1 MVTPTTSQASIAAA
15 AVKIGSDPDSDK
27 KKKEK
32 PIIIG
37 LYGLPGSGKSTL
49 MNELKLRLDH
59 EKFIFYEGSE
69 LISAIVSGGLAAF
82 AKLDKQEKHL
92 LRERAIATVA
102 KECSAKNRTALVVGH
117 YMFWRGDELAG
128 DIVATASNFD
138 VYTHIIYLDVP
149 VQTILQRR
157 VGDAQRQR
165 PPVSAAHLEQW
176 QRAEID
182 QLRELCRQHYI
193 LFSVVPQHGSSP
205 LLFTLKLV
213 RHFEQ
218 TNAKRSNLALVMN
231 KVEAALVGAER
242 AETVLVVDAD
252 KTLASEDAGS
262 MFWQA
267 ATNGLGQGK
276 LEMCPLK
283 SLFSSPLGY
292 SEVAFRQAT
301 LLYEEAANKIE
312 FEALCEE
319 LAAAITVHPEF
330 ISLFRLVLTHR
341 HVRVVVLTCGI
352 RRVWQMVMD
361 KAGLGHGIKVVG
373 GGRIADEIVVTPEIK
388 AQVVSS
394 LQQQMGLYVWAFGDS
409 PLDLP
414 MLEAA
419 NKSVVVSGD
428 PRNQSRSMDNALCE
442 AIDSRGFCSQQ
453 VLLPPHV
460 APRLNATKLPLLAF
474 YDANFIEALIRR
486 RGTEAADAVS
496 KSVSTYSCT
505 VVHATDTGAA
515 KLLMSPT
522 RDASVSGTA
531 LRHAHQEAGK
541 YLALHFLT
549 DLIGVESF
557 HVPHV
562 QGHQT
567 DGFRLAHEPQ
577 TTIIALM
584 RGGEPMAFGISEV
597 FPRAMFLHAFDPR
610 DIKDHHLENQKNVI
624 LVDSVVNSGKS
635 IIDFLRHVTQ
645 RKQDLI
651 NIVVVAGVVQKEAVA
666 DGHALRTMM
675 EQHRV
680 NMVALRVSG
689 NKFTG
694 TKTTDTGNRLFNT
707 THLA

>member
-15 AVKIGSDPDSDK
+15 AVKIDSDPDSDK
-27 KKKEK
+27 KKK

-69 LISAIVSGGLAAF
+69 LISATVAGGLAAF
-82 AKLDKQEKHL
+82 AELDKQEKQL

-117 YMFWRGDELAG
+117 YMFWRQDELAG
-128 DIVATASNFD
+128 DIVATASDFD
-138 VYTHIIYLDVP
+138 VYTHIIYLNVP

-157 VGDAQRQR
+157 VGDAQRHR

-182 QLRELCRQHYI
+182 QLCGLCRPHYI
-193 LFSVVPQHGSSP
+193 LFSVVPQHGSALP
-205 LLFTLKLV
+205 FTLRLV

-218 TNAKRSNLALVMN
+218 TNAKRNLALVMN
-231 KVEAALVGAER
+231 KVEAALVGEER
-242 AETVLVVDAD
+242 AETVLLVDAD

-267 ATNGLGQGK
+267 ATNGLGQETM
-276 LEMCPLK
+276 EMCPLK

-292 SEVAFRQAT
+292 SEAAFRQAT
-301 LLYEEAANKIE
+301 LLYEEATNDVE
-312 FEALCEE
+312 FEALCEK

-361 KAGLGHGIKVVG
+361 KAGLGHTIKVVG
-373 GGRIADEIVVTPEIK
+373 GGRVADEIVVTPEIK

-419 NKSVVVSGD
+419 NQSVVVSGD
-428 PRNQSRSMDNALCE
+428 PRTRSRSMDNALCE
-442 AIDSRGFCSQQ
+442 AIDTRGFCSQQ

-474 YDANFIEALIRR
+474 SDAKFIEALIRC
-486 RGTEAADAVS
+486 RGTEAADTVS
-496 KSVSTYSCT
+496 KSVSAYSCT

-522 RDASVSGTA
+522 RDASVAGSA
-531 LRHAHQEAGK
+531 LRHAHQVAGK

-584 RGGEPMAFGISEV
+584 RGGEPMALGISEV
-597 FPRAMFLHAFDPR
+597 FARAMFLHAFDPR
-610 DIKDHHLENQKNVI
+610 DIKNHHLENQKNVI

-645 RKQDLI
+645 LKQDLI

-675 EQHRV
+675 EHHRV
-680 NMVALRVSG
+680 NMVALRVSS

>member
-1 MVTPTTSQASIAAA
+1 MATTTTSQASIATAA
-15 AVKIGSDPDSDK
+15 TEIGSDPASK
-27 KKKEK
+27 KK

-49 MNELKLRLDH
+49 MNQMKLELDP
-59 EKFIFYEGSE
+59 EKFVFYEGSE
-69 LISAIVSGGLAAF
+69 LISAMVAGGLAAF
-82 AKLDKQEKHL
+82 AKLDKQEKRL
-92 LRERAIATVA
+92 VRERAIASVA
-102 KECSAKNRTALVVGH
+102 EECLAKNRTALVVGH
-117 YMFWRGDELAG
+117 YMFWPEDELAG
-128 DIVATASNFD
+128 DIVATANDFC
-138 VYTHIIYLDVP
+138 VYTHIIYLSVP
-149 VQTILQRR
+149 VHAILKRRLGDTQRH
-157 VGDAQRQR
+157 R

-182 QLRELCRQHYI
+182 QLGRLCRQHCV
-193 LFSVVPQHGSSP
+193 LFSVVAPQHHDP
-205 LLFTLKLV
+205 LSFTLKMV

-218 TNAKRSNLALVMN
+218 TNARRNLALVMN
-231 KVEAALVGAER
+231 KVEAALVGEER

-262 MFWQA
+262 MFWQVA
-267 ATNGLGQGK
+267 NGSGPEI

-283 SLFSSPLGY
+283 SVFGSLLGY
-292 SEVAFRQAT
+292 SEAAFRQAT
-301 LLYEEAANKIE
+301 LLYEEAANE
-312 FEALCEE
+312 VDFEALCEKI
-319 LAAAITVHPEF
+319 ASAVTVHPEF
-330 ISLFRLVLTHR
+330 ITLFRLVCSR
-341 HVRVVVLTCGI
+341 GHVRVIVLTCGI
-352 RRVWQMVMD
+352 RRVWQMVLD
-361 KAGLGHGIKVVG
+361 KAGLGHSIKVIG
-373 GGRIADEIVVTPEIK
+373 GGRIVDEIVVTPETK

-394 LQQQMGLYVWAFGDS
+394 LRKQSGLYVWAFGDS

-428 PRNQSRSMDNALCE
+428 PRTRSRSMEDALCE
-442 AIDSRGFCSQQ
+442 AIDTRGFCPQQ

-474 YDANFIEALIRR
+474 SDTDFVEALVCR
-486 RGTEAADAVS
+486 RGTEKTATVS

-505 VVHATDTGAA
+505 VLHATNSGAA

-522 RDASVSGTA
+522 RDASVAGVA
-531 LRHAHQEAGK
+531 LRRAHQEAGK

-549 DLIGVESF
+549 EVIGVESF
-557 HVPHV
+557 NVPHV

-567 DGFRLAHEPQ
+567 AGFRLAHEPQ

-584 RGGEPMAFGISEV
+584 RGGEPMALGISEV
-597 FPRAMFLHAFDPR
+597 FPRAMFLHAFGPEN
-610 DIKDHHLENQKNVI
+610 IKDHHLENQKNLL

-635 IIDFLRHVTQ
+635 IMDFLRHVT
-645 RKQDLI
+645 RLKQDLT
-651 NIVVVAGVVQKEAVA
+651 NIVVVAGVVQEEAVA

-680 NMVALRVSG
+680 KIVALRVSS

>member
-15 AVKIGSDPDSDK
+15 AVKIDSDPDSNK

-49 MNELKLRLDH
+49 MNELKLKLDD
-59 EKFIFYEGSE
+59 EKFVFYEGSE
-69 LISAIVSGGLAAF
+69 LISAIVAGGLAVF

-92 LRERAIATVA
+92 MRERAIATVA

-117 YMFWRGDELAG
+117 YMFWRQDELAG
-128 DIVATASNFD
+128 DIVATASDFD
-138 VYTHIIYLDVP
+138 VYTHIIYLNVP

-157 VGDAQRQR
+157 VGDTQRQR

-182 QLRELCRQHYI
+182 QLRRLCRRHYI
-193 LFSVVPQHGSSP
+193 LFSVVPQNGSS
-205 LLFTLKLV
+205 LLSTLKLV

-218 TNAKRSNLALVMN
+218 TTAKRNLAFVMN
-231 KVEAALVGAER
+231 RVEAAIMGEER

-276 LEMCPLK
+276 LDMCPLK

-301 LLYEEAANKIE
+301 LLYEEAANEIE

-341 HVRVVVLTCGI
+341 HVRVLVLTCGI

-474 YDANFIEALIRR
+474 SDANFIEALIRR

-496 KSVSTYSCT
+496 KSVSTYSCI

-531 LRHAHQEAGK
+531 LRHAHQEAGR

-584 RGGEPMAFGISEV
+584 RGGEPMALGISEV

-610 DIKDHHLENQKNVI
+610 DIKPHHLENQKNVI

-645 RKQDLI
+645 LKQDLI

-694 TKTTDTGNRLFNT
+694 TKSTDTGNRLFNT